1 LAIFL
6 SSLVGSAS
14 LGVYSLATDRFFMVP
29 NSVPPKKAQ
38 RLSEWLKVKLIHT
51 SVGASVLIGALACA
65 NSNGILLPSFIR
77 EEELGT
83 IRKSF
88 DGNITIM
95 ETKKT
100 AYGNLVLANDQG
112 AIVDPRLK
120 PADVDKISETLGVEV
135 ARSEI
140 AGLPYVGSLAVATNK
155 GVLAHPFLKDTERR
169 LLEDLLKVPVD
180 VGTVN
185 CGLPYI
191 GTGLIANRHTAI
203 AGLLTTGPEIFIM
216 GNALDVVKEDEQIEN
231 LQSHR

>member
-51 SVGASVLIGALACA
+51 SIGASVLIGALACA